1 MKIVLGWEKHT
12 YISVNIKRSD
22 SKTAIKQLVYFPVA
36 MAPLSLTSVTPG
48 VTANWSL
55 LALSCLSAEQETSG

>member
-12 YISVNIKRSD
+12 IYISVNIKRSD

-36 MAPLSLTSVTPG
+36 MAPLSLISVTP
-48 VTANWSL
+48 WSL
-55 LALSCLSAEQETSG
+55 LALGCLSAEQETSG